1 MLWIFKE
8 NFVWIFHLVCIY
20 DFRSLA
26 KNFFFPFKTKE
37 RPKEK
42 TNAFNKYKQRHTHR
56 HTHIYRSTTLNMH
69 RQISYHQ
76 QNLECVDERSG
87 REVSAV
93 SRNAET
99 YLIHSAWV
107 KHKPDGLS
115 FLCMRECNEAKNL
128 LKIYAIN
135 LQQFFVVGIVYVKQ
149 CFMAL
154 YFSAFCFFFWCLFI
168 DVIVGSSWYAR
179 SSSSHFHV
187 FLSTNTAAKWK
198 KERIRVFQI
207 FFLLLCMTLYLSL
220 LCDVHV
226 CCVCVCVCCYI
237 CRVSL
242 NFCH

>member
-26 KNFFFPFKTKE
+26 KNFFFPFKTIE

-107 KHKPDGLS
+107 KHKPARLS
-115 FLCMRECNEAKNL
+115 LYLCMRKCNEAKNL
-128 LKIYAIN
+128 LKINAIN
-135 LQQFFVVGIVYVKQ
+135 LQQFFVIGIVRGDAV
-149 CFMAL
+149 L
-154 YFSAFCFFFWCLFI
+154 YAFLFDTCLLMLWFGI
-168 DVIVGSSWYAR
+168 AR
-179 SSSSHFHV
+179 
-187 FLSTNTAAKWK
+187 ARA
-198 KERIRVFQI
+198 
-207 FFLLLCMTLYLSL
+207 
-220 LCDVHV
+220 
-226 CCVCVCVCCYI
+226 
-237 CRVSL
+237 
-242 NFCH
+242 